1 MESLLWQGKVDGAIE
16 QFKGWQDKQVD
27 NFIAY
32 LTKHR
37 HRIVNYRDYQAEG
50 ISIGSGTI
58 ESTVKQISAR
68 IKLTG
73 AQWKVNNVPQVLL
86 HRCAYLN
93 GQFSL

>member
-1 MESLLWQGKVDGAIE
+1 MRAIE
-16 QFKGWQDKQVD
+16 QFKGWDAQQVD

-37 HRIVNYRDYQAEG
+37 HRIVNYGYFHAEG

-68 IKLTG
+68 VKLTG
-73 AQWKVNNVPQVLL
+73 AQWKAENVPQVLL
-86 HRCAYLN
+86 HRCAYLH
-93 GQFSL
+93 GQISL